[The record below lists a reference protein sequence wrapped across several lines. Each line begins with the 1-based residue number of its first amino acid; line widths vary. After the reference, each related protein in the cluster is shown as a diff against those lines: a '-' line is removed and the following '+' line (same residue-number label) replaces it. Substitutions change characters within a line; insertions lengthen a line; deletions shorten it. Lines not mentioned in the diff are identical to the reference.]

1 MHCLGAAFHL
11 SVFAMRGG
19 IDTGQAS
26 EGSESIRK
34 SAGNPYLIHS
44 VACIM
49 VRAWIGQHIQIF
61 IRMGFAHL
69 ALAANWLWNRWSK
82 KPHRLE

>member
-11 SVFAMRGG
+11 IFLAIRGG
-19 IDTGQAS
+19 IYAGQANK
-26 EGSESIRK
+26 GSESIRK

-44 VACIM
+44 VARR
-49 VRAWIGQHIQIF
+49 VLGVWIGQHIQIF

-69 ALAANWLWNRWSK
+69 TLCVN
-82 KPHRLE
+82 